1 MINITQEEFIKK
13 AKEDGFP
20 ILDVRRPDEC
30 ASGIVAN
37 ATTINFL
44 DNDLFLEEIKK
55 LDKTIPYLVYCR
67 SGNRSGKACA
77 MMDSMGF
84 SQTYNLIGG
93 MLEWEGDLSI

>member
-13 AKEDGFP
+13 AQQDHFL

-37 ATTINFL
+37 ATTINFM
-44 DNDLFLEEIKK
+44 DSEFFIEEIKK

-77 MMDSMGF
+77 MMDEMGF
-84 SQTYNLIGG
+84 SATYNLIGG
-93 MLEWEGDLSI
+93 MLDWDGELSF